1 MNSTCL
7 PYGNLYINKNFRKK
21 SNMSHFGISK
31 NTEKSF
37 RNKFFKNINVGFL
50 IVLFLFFSIF
60 SFYSKITEILFEK
73 EKIDVFKED
82 LTEI

>member
-1 MNSTCL
+1 
-7 PYGNLYINKNFRKK
+7 
-21 SNMSHFGISK
+21 
-31 NTEKSF
+31 
-37 RNKFFKNINVGFL
+37 
-50 IVLFLFFSIF
+50 LFFSIF